1 MAQKVV
7 NKALGLYS
15 FKNNL
20 TVPDGAMEKADN
32 VVIDKDD
39 IIESRRGFGLH
50 STISGTSAD
59 RAKQLLQYKD
69 RLLVHFGTTL
79 SFEEADG
86 SFTAFD
92 GTYTE
97 LESGLR
103 IKGIENSGNYYFT
116 TAEGV
121 KKISATNSSEYSSGA
136 GYITDAGAVKALGF
150 DYSIVYSDGDWLQV
164 QDGVNDTPSIVS
176 YVVMWGYRDKNSN
189 LILGEPSDSVT
200 VINKSTSAAHVE
212 LDITIPSEIDIEN
225 PLGYFVQ
232 VYRSSVKVYD
242 SVLNTAP
249 DTERKLVAEEIPT
262 SGIGGQIEAKL
273 ITVTDQLPEAFRAT
287 APSAYTNE
295 TSGEGIL
302 QANTRPPR
310 CKDIEYFKGSTFY
323 SNTTTRHFKELLY
336 SSTNGMIS
344 GNTKLIIASE
354 SGTPTEYTY
363 VGIQQETKFDL
374 DLYVAAF
381 DKAHFANT
389 LLKIN
394 ADEDIATYT
403 FWFDTTGSDTAP
415 ILVGEVP
422 IVVDISSALNKT
434 DVLNAIKDVID
445 FEPLS
450 DNIAHGTFES
460 TNTPGAFLDIRNKYS
475 GRSAVS
481 SVSLPTGAT
490 FTSTVD
496 GAGEDISAQIILLP
510 VGNGFTPGTS
520 IVALADS
527 TARVVSANADEIV
540 TAVST
545 AESTGIQGGVTFQSK
560 NASDTAFMFA
570 INESGVENSF
580 TPVLPLSRTTS
591 GNNAD
596 INLLNPNVLEITH
609 GLDLPTLGYAKDD
622 LVRLYDKTGSLNSE
636 VLGYHIIASVD
647 YSTPG
652 SEFFTVNLPTA
663 VTIAETGD
671 ISFFKM
677 SAISENET
685 KPNRIYYSKNGIP
698 EAVPIL
704 NYFDAG
710 SKDKPIDRII
720 ALRDSLFILKQDGV
734 YRLSGN
740 DSSNFNV
747 VLFDNS
753 SPIIAPDSASVLNN
767 KIYALTTQG
776 VAEISDGG
784 VQVVSRNIEDAIL
797 NPTSNN
803 FPNFSTQCF
812 GMSSENDRAYF
823 LHLPTET
830 DDTAST
836 QCFRYNV
843 FTSAWTR
850 WDITK
855 TCGIVKDD
863 DDKIY
868 FGASDINYIE
878 QERKNFLR
886 SDYADRQYASTIFNQ
901 IDNLNLEMGSITNIE
916 KFDAIY
922 QEQYI
927 TIARFNQLLST
938 LDNDPFLP
946 VKIAELAND
955 PTPPVSYTAQFNA
968 AVGADL
974 STLISSLITRIQA
987 DDTSPAVYTASS
999 GTNNAETLR
1008 DDFNILT
1015 AELNVS
1021 LGVFL
1026 LDYKTYTSLVR
1037 YEDTISKV
1045 TGVGNIITLTV
1056 TTPFV
1061 VGDVTIFK
1069 AIPCSI
1075 EYAPENLGD
1084 TSLMKHFR
1092 EATIMFD
1099 EYAFTFGEIGFRSDL
1114 SASLELQIFPGDGN
1128 GDYGTPDY
1136 GDSIYGGNSNSRPIR
1151 TYVPRNKQRARFIT
1165 VAFNHDAAR
1174 ENFEITGY
1182 SVTYSGSTTERAYK
1196 N

>member
-150 DYSIVYSDGDWLQV
+150 DVSKVYSDGEWFQA
-164 QDGVNDTPSIVS
+164 QDGVGDTPSIIS
-176 YVVMWGYRDKNSN
+176 YIVMWGYRDKNSN

-200 VINKSTSAAHVE
+200 VINRATAAAYTSIDV
-212 LDITIPSEIDIEN
+212 TIPSEIDTAN

-232 VYRSSVKVYD
+232 VYRSSIKVYD
-242 SVLNTAP
+242 STLNTAP

-262 SGIGGQIEAKL
+262 TGD
-273 ITVTDQLPEAFRAT
+273 ITARSITITDQLPEAFRIT

-323 SNTTTRHFKELLY
+323 SNTTTRHFKELSY
-336 SSTNGMIS
+336 SSTTGIVS
-344 GNTKLIIASE
+344 GTTKLIIASE
-354 SGTPTEYTY
+354 SGTPNEYTY
-363 VGIQQETKFDL
+363 TGVANIGSFNILSAPTAEETFAPTHITLKAADT
-374 DLYVAAF
+374 DVEYVLWFKTATSTTAPSLTG
-381 DKAHFANT
+381 KV
-389 LLKIN
+389 LV
-394 ADEDIATYT
+394 EVDIAGMAGVHNAVI
-403 FWFDTTGSDTAP
+403 DK
-415 ILVGEVP
+415 
-422 IVVDISSALNKT
+422 IVS
-434 DVLNAIKDVID
+434 VLN
-445 FEPLS
+445 EPIAANNLADSEFTATKVSAEEVTITNNFNGVGGVS
-450 DNIAHGTFES
+450 DNALPATIVTA
-460 TNTPGAFLDIRNKYS
+460 NPTPGE
-475 GRSAVS
+475 
-481 SVSLPTGAT
+481 
-490 FTSTVD
+490 
-496 GAGEDISAQIILLP
+496 GEDLVNKKILLP
-510 VGNGFTPGTS
+510 GGSGTTPGS
-520 IVALADS
+520 RIAAIADS
-527 TARVVSANADEIV
+527 TARVISANADEIV

-560 NASDTAFMFA
+560 NASDTAFMFGITSEA
-570 INESGVENSF
+570 AKSSF
-580 TPVLPLSRTTS
+580 TPELPLVDTVATNKATIAIDSNVLKIEHGLLSSEIEIVVGNLVRIYATS
-591 GNNAD
+591 G
-596 INLLNPNVLEITH
+596 
-609 GLDLPTLGYAKDD
+609 
-622 LVRLYDKTGSLNSE
+622 LNSE
-636 VLGYHIIASVD
+636 VAGYHLVDTVD
-647 YSTPG
+647 YGTPG
-652 SEFFTVNLPTA
+652 AEFFTVNLPTP
-663 VTIAETGD
+663 VSSAELGELT
-671 ISFFKM
+671 FFKM

-685 KPNRIYYSKNGIP
+685 KPNRIYYSKSGIP

-740 DSSNFNV
+740 DASNFNV

-753 SPIIAPDSASVLNN
+753 SPIIAPDSAAVLNN

-868 FGASDINYIE
+868 FGAADINYIE

-901 IDNLNLEMGSITNIE
+901 IDSLNLEMGSITNIE